1 MGEGLR
7 HLAGAPYPARLGGK
21 VRRSDI
27 ISGTILTVLGLFT
40 IFVIVPDQI
49 SGTSAFG
56 IAPDVFPL
64 TLIWATT
71 VFAALLVAN
80 RLLNTRNQAR
90 ADDGPSPI
98 SRADWFFIAGTTLF
112 LAAGFLA
119 ITYLGFI
126 AGGGLMLAA
135 LMLLM
140 GERFHWL
147 RLVLVVVIAPVSLY
161 FVFWSLFKVPLP

>member
-1 MGEGLR
+1 MTVVGL
-7 HLAGAPYPARLGGK
+7 
-21 VRRSDI
+21 V
-27 ISGTILTVLGLFT
+27 T
-40 IFVIVPDQI
+40 IFLVVPNQI

-71 VFAALLVAN
+71 LFAALLVAN
-80 RLLNTRNQAR
+80 RLLRPWSQSQAD
-90 ADDGPSPI
+90 ADPSPI
-98 SRADWFFIAGTTLF
+98 IRPDWFFIVGATLF
-112 LAAGFLA
+112 LAAGFVA

-126 AGGGLMLAA
+126 VGGGLMLAF

-140 GERFHWL
+140 GDRLRWR
-147 RLVLVVVIAPVSLY
+147 RLVLVVAIAPACLY